1 MDTERQKRLA
11 ETFRRMHEAPPTLLL
26 PNAWDA
32 MSARVFEAA
41 GFNAVA
47 TTSGGVAWALGY
59 PDGEKAP
66 WREVVSATERIART
80 VRVPVTADIE
90 GGYSD
95 SVDRLAD
102 NVEDIIRAGAVGI
115 NLEDGRSDHDHPLRS
130 SDEAIDRIRAARDR
144 ANTLGVPLVINARVD
159 VYQKHVGEETTR
171 FDETVRRARA
181 YLAAG
186 ADCVF
191 PIGLSDLNVIANL
204 VTALKA
210 PINVV
215 GRNGMPPIATLEN
228 IGVARVS
235 TASGPALAV
244 LGFVQK
250 IGQALHRD
258 GTFDVL
264 TSQATRADAQK
275 LFVAR
280 PD

>member
-1 MDTERQKRLA
+1 MDTERQERLA
-11 ETFRRMHEAPPTLLL
+11 EMFRRMHEAPPTLLL

-32 MSARVFEAA
+32 MSARAFEAE
-41 GFNAVA
+41 GFNAIA

-66 WREVVSATERIART
+66 WGEVVSATERIARA

-95 SVDRLAD
+95 SINQLAE

-115 NLEDGRSDHDHPLRS
+115 NLEDGRSDHDHPIRRL
-130 SDEAIDRIRAARDR
+130 DDAVDRIRAARDR

-171 FDETVRRARA
+171 FDETIRRARA

-191 PIGLSDLNVIANL
+191 PIGLSDLNVIAAL

-210 PINVV
+210 PVNVV
-215 GRNGMPPIATLEN
+215 GRNGMPPVATLEK

-250 IGQALHRD
+250 IGQALRRE
-258 GTFDVL
+258 GTFEVL
-264 TSQATRADAQK
+264 ASQTSRADAQK
-275 LFVAR
+275 LFVPR
-280 PD
+280 PE

>member
-1 MDTERQKRLA
+1 MNTERQKQLA
-11 ETFRRMHEAPPTLLL
+11 QTFRRMHEAPPILLL

-32 MSARVFEAA
+32 MSARAFEAE
-41 GFNAVA
+41 GFNAIA

-66 WREVVSATERIART
+66 WREVVSATERVART

-95 SVDRLAD
+95 SLDQLAD

-115 NLEDGRSDHDHPLRS
+115 NLEDGRSDHDHPIRRLE
-130 SDEAIDRIRAARDR
+130 DAVDRIRAARDR
-144 ANTLGVPLVINARVD
+144 ANTLGVPVVINARVD
-159 VYQKHVGEETTR
+159 VYQKHIGEETSR
-171 FDETVRRARA
+171 FEETLRRARA

-215 GRNGMPPIATLEN
+215 GRNGMPPIATLEK

-244 LGFVQK
+244 LAFVQK
-250 IGQALHRD
+250 IGRALRRD

-264 TSQATRADAQK
+264 APQTPRADTQK
-275 LFVAR
+275 LFAAR